1 MSSIREETKIIVKLA
16 EYTLKY
22 DEKTEGLRD
31 KTYSELIKEHGHG
44 NIKCACMNRVYQIS
58 SQFVKSHFA
67 TQKHKNW
74 VAQSQK
80 EYIKNFGHCCS
91 QQDIINLLNKES
103 RELKCNISHLTNKNK
118 ALAQENIK
126 LAEANTRLLEEIKVL
141 KNINT
146 NYKGKSESESEGKS
160 EGKSESEDE
169 DETFM
174 ECNL

>member
-1 MSSIREETKIIVKLA
+1 MATSDLSMIVKVNL
-16 EYTLKY
+16 YTLKY

-44 NIKCACMNRVYQIS
+44 KIKCSCMNRVYDIS
-58 SQFVKSHFA
+58 SQFVKSHFE

-74 VAQSQK
+74 LAESQK

-91 QQDIINLLNKES
+91 QQDIINLLNKEL
-103 RELKCNISHLTNKNK
+103 RELKCNITHLTNKNK

-126 LAEANTRLLEEIKVL
+126 LEVVNRRLCEEIKTL
-141 KNINT
+141 KDL
-146 NYKGKSESESEGKS
+146 S
-160 EGKSESEDE
+160 SEDE
-169 DETFM
+169 GEIFM

>member
-1 MSSIREETKIIVKLA
+1 MATSDLSMIVKVNL
-16 EYTLKY
+16 YTLKY

-44 NIKCACMNRVYQIS
+44 KIKCSCMNRVYDIS
-58 SQFVKSHFA
+58 SQFVKSHFE

-74 VAQSQK
+74 LAESQK

-91 QQDIINLLNKES
+91 QQDIINLLNKEL
-103 RELKCNISHLTNKNK
+103 RELKCNITHLTNKNK

-126 LAEANTRLLEEIKVL
+126 LEAINRKLKDVIAEGEGEI
-141 KNINT
+141 
-146 NYKGKSESESEGKS
+146 
-160 EGKSESEDE
+160 
-169 DETFM
+169 FM